1 MSTHHHNSFL
11 NKNNEDYNKK
21 VNTNETTAFKPKKLD
36 SSILDRIEKKENIN
50 YSIKITPQ
58 QKRNILKELEQQE
71 IERIEKLTTFNK
83 IIKLQKLLKEMIS
96 MKKRFETIKTNI
108 MDKINKNCFNFYKN
122 KISIKEIYDYCQ
134 SKKPEEHTS
143 YTLVK
148 DSRQFFKDINR
159 DIYDDV
165 YNFLFLIRNNNKIML
180 QLIDKCDI
188 KYYEELCV
196 FLTNFCYEDTINSSF
211 IQEELMLLIYLIF
224 EKNIFQKLPEQIK
237 NTDNEFSFS
246 IFRNKE
252 NIIYY
257 ILRSLSRKA
266 DIRNFLCSILVDSI
280 TKLQE
285 NRKFVL
291 SNIFYPNNSEE
302 EITDIEEDND
312 FGNIQKRLTLRNDII
327 TLQMKLTMTPNIKIN
342 RAASNKNVK
351 LSPKILEII
360 QNTNLE
366 NLNNNDE
373 NDKESNL
380 SITSDNIPEE
390 ELNQND
396 LDPFFIENNVSLSFI
411 QDKLKEYEHI
421 SKNNLVNLAIK
432 DYLNSLINDI
442 NESQEEIYSNKM
454 IVNYIISLKNK
465 KEENENNNEESFDK
479 IIEVIKNNYNA
490 ITEIIDDILNK
501 LKENI
506 TTVPVIIKC
515 ISNIIE
521 QLLNKKYIEKKSES
535 LLNNFQKYSFK
546 LNFLIGNILLTSLIN
561 PDYNGIF
568 TSDLLSINTS
578 KNLKIVYNILDK
590 FLSGKLFINTFDSL
604 FNKYIIEMVPKILDI
619 IDNIEKNFKL
629 PDVLQ
634 NLVNTCTDIN
644 NEKRLNDFEY
654 NYFYE
659 KNENIQYQ
667 SICFN
672 VDILT
677 LLIDLARK
685 IEDKITNQE
694 EIEIF
699 EKVLSYSNCLNDI
712 IKKNNINR
720 KSEFIHL
727 VKINYNSKIESKINL
742 ILKDNF
748 VGIKQI
754 QNINSI
760 IYFKKCI
767 TEVLAYVN
775 IIDKIHFNFFTN
787 NKEELIHNNDIKN
800 LIYKKKL
807 NLEYDYIINN
817 KAINEIDKNAQEEK
831 FLNFGDVLLP
841 KIMEY
846 LKYEIGNNLED
857 PKNQRVIFCMQYIQ
871 THLNDIPQ
879 EYIENNYYK
888 LFMELIKETMVILNY
903 LNSSILNQLYNK
915 IKEGNKLNLI
925 ITSNYMQIKNLEKFK
940 CIEYL
945 YSKLLIPNKFKI
957 QKDKNNNITK
967 IEYEKEVEKKKEK
980 KKKEEENPF
989 LNDFV
994 VINNEHEPKKV
1005 EEKPKVKNE
1014 LIKKFIDIIP
1024 DFKKYEE
1031 SCDDI
1036 IKMEENCGLP
1046 VALKNFF
1053 KCLKDKVKHEKI
1065 IKRFS
1070 KDDIESISTEL
1081 ENFILFKLYDKL
1093 YPSKSSKEDI
1103 KFYKK
1108 CCRLNFIKP
1117 ENIISD
1123 KNIYNEKLWKIS
1135 IDYLNEIDN
1144 KYTPQNKIKAVLKSF
1159 SILQNSITFCSGKK
1173 ELGVD
1178 DTIKPL
1184 IYVLIKSKPKN
1195 IFSNINFAQL
1205 FINENLAKTQY
1216 GILLTQIF
1224 MIMRIIKEMKYNEL
1238 IGVTEE
1244 EFGKDEDNI

>member
-442 NESQEEIYSNKM
+442 NESQEEIYSNKV
-454 IVNYIISLKNK
+454 IVNYIFSLKNK

-568 TSDLLSINTS
+568 TSDLLSNNTS

-604 FNKYIIEMVPKILDI
+604 FNKYIIEMVPKILEI

-760 IYFKKCI
+760 TYFKKCI

-967 IEYEKEVEKKKEK
+967 IEYEQEVEKKKEK
-980 KKKEEENPF
+980 KKKQEENPF

-994 VINNEHEPKKV
+994 VINNEPKKV

-1053 KCLKDKVKHEKI
+1053 KFLKDKLKNEKI

-1093 YPSKSSKEDI
+1093 YPSKSSKDDI

-1195 IFSNINFAQL
+1195 IFSNYNFAQL

-1216 GILLTQIF
+1216 GILLTQIC

>member
-578 KNLKIVYNILDK
+578 KNLKILYNILDK

-604 FNKYIIEMVPKILDI
+604 FNKYIIEMVPKILEI

-760 IYFKKCI
+760 TYFKKCI

-787 NKEELIHNNDIKN
+787 NKKELIHNNDIKN

-817 KAINEIDKNAQEEK
+817 KAINEIDKDAQEEK

-967 IEYEKEVEKKKEK
+967 IEYEQEVEKKKEK
-980 KKKEEENPF
+980 KKKQEENPF

-994 VINNEHEPKKV
+994 VINNEPKKV

-1093 YPSKSSKEDI
+1093 YPSKSSKDDI

-1195 IFSNINFAQL
+1195 IFSNYNFAQL

-1216 GILLTQIF
+1216 GILLTQIC

>member
-188 KYYEELCV
+188 KDYEELCV

-442 NESQEEIYSNKM
+442 NESQEEIYSNKV
-454 IVNYIISLKNK
+454 IVNYIFSLKNK

-604 FNKYIIEMVPKILDI
+604 FNKYIIEMVPKILEI

-760 IYFKKCI
+760 TYFKKCI

-945 YSKLLIPNKFKI
+945 YSKVLIPNKFKI

-994 VINNEHEPKKV
+994 VINNEPKKV

-1093 YPSKSSKEDI
+1093 YPSKSSKDDI

-1195 IFSNINFAQL
+1195 IFSNYNFAQL

-1216 GILLTQIF
+1216 GILLTQIC

>member
-1 MSTHHHNSFL
+1 MSTHHHNSFQ
-11 NKNNEDYNKK
+11 NKNSEDINKK

-36 SSILDRIEKKENIN
+36 SSILDRIEKKESIN
-50 YSIKITPQ
+50 NSIKITPQ
-58 QKRNILKELEQQE
+58 QKRNVLKELEQQE
-71 IERIEKLTTFNK
+71 IERIEKLTTINK

-108 MDKINKNCFNFYKN
+108 IDKINKNCFNFYKN
-122 KISIKEIYDYCQ
+122 KIGIKEIYDYCQ

-148 DSRQFFKDINR
+148 DSKQFFQDINR

-165 YNFLFLIRNNNKIML
+165 YNFLFFIRNNNKIML

-188 KYYEELCV
+188 KDYEELCV

-224 EKNIFQKLPEQIK
+224 EKNIYEKLPEQIK

-285 NRKFVL
+285 DRKYLL
-291 SNIFYPNNSEE
+291 SNFFYPNNSEE
-302 EITDIEEDND
+302 EKSDIEEDDD
-312 FGNIQKRLTLRNDII
+312 FGNISTRLTMRSEVVSQL
-327 TLQMKLTMTPNIKIN
+327 KLTIEPNSKIN
-342 RAASNKNVK
+342 RTASNKNAK
-351 LSPKILEII
+351 LSPKILKII
-360 QNTNLE
+360 NQNTNLE
-366 NLNNNDE
+366 NVNNDK
-373 NDKESNL
+373 DKEDNL
-380 SITSDNIPEE
+380 IIISDYIPEE
-390 ELNQND
+390 DLDKND
-396 LDPFFIENNVSLSFI
+396 LDPFFKENNVSLSFI

-432 DYLNSLINDI
+432 EYLNSLINDI
-442 NESQEEIYSNKM
+442 NESQEEIYSNKKM
-454 IVNYIISLKNK
+454 INYIKSLKNK
-465 KEENENNNEESFDK
+465 KETNENNNEESFDK
-479 IIEVIKNNYNA
+479 IIEVIKKNYNA

-506 TTVPVIIKC
+506 TSVPVIIKC

-535 LLNNFQKYSFK
+535 LLNIFQKYSFK

-568 TSDLLSINTS
+568 TSDLLSKNTS

-590 FLSGKLFINTFDSL
+590 FLSGKLFINSFDSL
-604 FNKYIIEMVPKILDI
+604 FNKYIIEMVPKMLEI

-644 NEKRLNDFEY
+644 NEKRLKDFEY

-659 KNENIQYQ
+659 KEENIQYQ

-685 IEDKITNQE
+685 IEDKIEKEE

-699 EKVLSYSNCLNDI
+699 AKVLSYSNCLNDI

-748 VGIKQI
+748 VGLGQI

-760 IYFKKCI
+760 TYFKKCI

-775 IIDKIHFNFFTN
+775 IIDKMNFIFFTN
-787 NKEELIHNNDIKN
+787 NMKELIHNNDIKN
-800 LIYKKKL
+800 LIYKRNL

-817 KAINEIDKNAQEEK
+817 KTKNEIDKNAEEEK
-831 FLNFGDVLLP
+831 YHNFGDVLLP

-857 PKNQRVIFCMQYIQ
+857 PKNQRVIFCMLYIQ

-879 EYIENNYYK
+879 DYIENNYYK
-888 LFMELIKETMVILNY
+888 LFMELIKETLVILNY
-903 LNSSILNQLYNK
+903 LNSNILNQLYNK

-925 ITSNYMQIKNLEKFK
+925 ITSNYMQIKSLEKFK

-957 QKDKNNNITK
+957 QKDKDNNITK

-980 KKKEEENPF
+980 KKKQEDNPF

-994 VINNEHEPKKV
+994 VINNEPVKV
-1005 EEKPKVKNE
+1005 EEKPKVKSE

-1024 DFKKYEE
+1024 DFKKYEK

-1065 IKRFS
+1065 IKRFT
-1070 KDDIESISTEL
+1070 KEDVESISTEL

-1144 KYTPQNKIKAVLKSF
+1144 KYTPQNKIKTVLKSF
-1159 SILQNSITFCSGKK
+1159 NILQNSIAFCSGKK

-1195 IFSNINFAQL
+1195 IFSNYNFAQL
-1205 FINENLAKTQY
+1205 YINENLSKTQY
-1216 GILLTQIF
+1216 GILLTQIL
-1224 MIMRIIKEMKYNEL
+1224 MIMRIIKDMKYNEL

>member
-1 MSTHHHNSFL
+1 MSTHHHNSFQ
-11 NKNNEDYNKK
+11 NKNSEDINKK

-36 SSILDRIEKKENIN
+36 SSILDRIEKKESIN
-50 YSIKITPQ
+50 NSIKITPQ
-58 QKRNILKELEQQE
+58 QKRNVLKELEQQE
-71 IERIEKLTTFNK
+71 IERIEKLTTINK

-108 MDKINKNCFNFYKN
+108 IDKINKNCFNFYKN
-122 KISIKEIYDYCQ
+122 KIGIKEIYDYCQ

-148 DSRQFFKDINR
+148 DSKQFFQDINR

-165 YNFLFLIRNNNKIML
+165 YNFLFFIRNNNKIML

-188 KYYEELCV
+188 KDYEELCV

-224 EKNIFQKLPEQIK
+224 EKNIYEKLPEQIK

-285 NRKFVL
+285 DRKHLL
-291 SNIFYPNNSEE
+291 SNFFYPNNSEE
-302 EITDIEEDND
+302 EKSDIEEDDD
-312 FGNIQKRLTLRNDII
+312 FGNISTRLTMRSEVVSQL
-327 TLQMKLTMTPNIKIN
+327 KLTIEPNSKIN
-342 RAASNKNVK
+342 RTASNKNAK
-351 LSPKILEII
+351 LSPKILKII
-360 QNTNLE
+360 NQNTNLE
-366 NLNNNDE
+366 NVNNDK
-373 NDKESNL
+373 DKEDNL
-380 SITSDNIPEE
+380 IIISDDIPEE
-390 ELNQND
+390 DLDKND
-396 LDPFFIENNVSLSFI
+396 LDPFFKENNVSLSFI

-432 DYLNSLINDI
+432 EYLNSLINDI
-442 NESQEEIYSNKM
+442 NESQEEIYSNKKM
-454 IVNYIISLKNK
+454 INYIKSLKNK
-465 KEENENNNEESFDK
+465 KETNENNNEESFDK
-479 IIEVIKNNYNA
+479 IIEVIKKNYNA

-506 TTVPVIIKC
+506 TSVPVIIKC

-535 LLNNFQKYSFK
+535 LLNIFQKYSFK

-568 TSDLLSINTS
+568 TSDLLSNNTS

-590 FLSGKLFINTFDSL
+590 FLSGKLFINSFDSL
-604 FNKYIIEMVPKILDI
+604 FNKYIIEMVPKMLEI

-644 NEKRLNDFEY
+644 NEKRLKDFEY

-659 KNENIQYQ
+659 KEENIQYQ

-685 IEDKITNQE
+685 IEDKIEKEE

-699 EKVLSYSNCLNDI
+699 AKVLSYSNCLNDI

-748 VGIKQI
+748 VGLGQI

-760 IYFKKCI
+760 TYFKKCI

-775 IIDKIHFNFFTN
+775 IIDKMNFIFFTN
-787 NKEELIHNNDIKN
+787 NMKELIHNNDIKN
-800 LIYKKKL
+800 LIYRRNL

-817 KAINEIDKNAQEEK
+817 KTKNEIDKNAEEEK
-831 FLNFGDVLLP
+831 YHNFGDVLLP

-857 PKNQRVIFCMQYIQ
+857 PKNQRVIFCMLYIQ

-879 EYIENNYYK
+879 DYIENNYYK
-888 LFMELIKETMVILNY
+888 LFMELIKETLVILNY
-903 LNSSILNQLYNK
+903 LNSNILNQLYNK

-925 ITSNYMQIKNLEKFK
+925 ITSNYMQIKSLEKFK

-957 QKDKNNNITK
+957 QKDKDNNITK

-980 KKKEEENPF
+980 KKKQEDNPF

-994 VINNEHEPKKV
+994 VINNEPVKV
-1005 EEKPKVKNE
+1005 EEKPKVKSE

-1024 DFKKYEE
+1024 DFKKYEK

-1065 IKRFS
+1065 IKRFT
-1070 KDDIESISTEL
+1070 KEDVESISTEL

-1144 KYTPQNKIKAVLKSF
+1144 KYTPQNKIKTVLKSF
-1159 SILQNSITFCSGKK
+1159 NILQNSIAFCSGKK

-1195 IFSNINFAQL
+1195 IFSNYNFAQL
-1205 FINENLAKTQY
+1205 YINENLSKTQY
-1216 GILLTQIF
+1216 GILLTQIL
-1224 MIMRIIKEMKYNEL
+1224 MIMRIIKDMKYNEL

>member
-1 MSTHHHNSFL
+1 MSTHHHNSFQ
-11 NKNNEDYNKK
+11 NKNSEDINKK

-36 SSILDRIEKKENIN
+36 SSILDRIEKKESIN
-50 YSIKITPQ
+50 NSIKITPQ
-58 QKRNILKELEQQE
+58 QKRNVLKELEQQE
-71 IERIEKLTTFNK
+71 IERIEKLTTINK

-108 MDKINKNCFNFYKN
+108 IDKINKNCFNFYKN
-122 KISIKEIYDYCQ
+122 KIGIKEIYDYCQ

-148 DSRQFFKDINR
+148 DSKQFFQDINR

-165 YNFLFLIRNNNKIML
+165 YNFLFFIRNNNKIML

-188 KYYEELCV
+188 KDYEELCV

-224 EKNIFQKLPEQIK
+224 EKNIYEKLPEQIK

-285 NRKFVL
+285 DRKYLL
-291 SNIFYPNNSEE
+291 SNFFYPNNSEE
-302 EITDIEEDND
+302 EKSDIEEDDD
-312 FGNIQKRLTLRNDII
+312 FGNISTRLTMRSEVVSQL
-327 TLQMKLTMTPNIKIN
+327 KLTIEPNSKIN
-342 RAASNKNVK
+342 RTASNKNAK
-351 LSPKILEII
+351 LSPKILKII
-360 QNTNLE
+360 NQNTNLE
-366 NLNNNDE
+366 NVNNDK
-373 NDKESNL
+373 DKEDNL
-380 SITSDNIPEE
+380 IIISDDIPEE
-390 ELNQND
+390 DLDKND
-396 LDPFFIENNVSLSFI
+396 LDPFFKENNVSLSFI

-432 DYLNSLINDI
+432 EYLNSLINDI
-442 NESQEEIYSNKM
+442 NESQEEIYSNKKM
-454 IVNYIISLKNK
+454 INYIKSLKNK
-465 KEENENNNEESFDK
+465 KETNENNNEESFDK
-479 IIEVIKNNYNA
+479 IIEVIKKNYNA

-506 TTVPVIIKC
+506 TSVPVIIKC

-535 LLNNFQKYSFK
+535 LLNIFQKYSFK

-568 TSDLLSINTS
+568 TSDLLSNNTS

-590 FLSGKLFINTFDSL
+590 FLSGKLFINSFDSL
-604 FNKYIIEMVPKILDI
+604 FNKYIIEMVPKMLEI

-644 NEKRLNDFEY
+644 NEKRLKDFEY

-659 KNENIQYQ
+659 KEENIQYQ

-685 IEDKITNQE
+685 IEDKIEKEE

-699 EKVLSYSNCLNDI
+699 AKVLSYSNCLNDI

-748 VGIKQI
+748 VGLGQI

-760 IYFKKCI
+760 TYFKKCI

-775 IIDKIHFNFFTN
+775 IIDKMNFIFFTN
-787 NKEELIHNNDIKN
+787 NMKELIHNNDIKN
-800 LIYKKKL
+800 LIYKRNL

-817 KAINEIDKNAQEEK
+817 KTINEIDKNAEEEK
-831 FLNFGDVLLP
+831 YHNFGDVLLP

-857 PKNQRVIFCMQYIQ
+857 PKNQRVIFCMLYIQ

-879 EYIENNYYK
+879 DYIENNYYK
-888 LFMELIKETMVILNY
+888 LFMELIKETLVILNY
-903 LNSSILNQLYNK
+903 LNSNILNQLYNK

-925 ITSNYMQIKNLEKFK
+925 ITSNYMQIKSLEKFK

-957 QKDKNNNITK
+957 QKDKDNNITK

-980 KKKEEENPF
+980 KKKQEDNPF

-994 VINNEHEPKKV
+994 VINNEPVKV
-1005 EEKPKVKNE
+1005 EEKPKVKSE

-1024 DFKKYEE
+1024 DFKKYEK

-1065 IKRFS
+1065 IKRFT
-1070 KDDIESISTEL
+1070 KEDVESISTEL

-1144 KYTPQNKIKAVLKSF
+1144 KYTPQNKIKTVLKSF
-1159 SILQNSITFCSGKK
+1159 NILQNSIAFCSGKK

-1195 IFSNINFAQL
+1195 IFSNYNFAQL
-1205 FINENLAKTQY
+1205 YINENLSKTQY
-1216 GILLTQIF
+1216 GILLTQIL
-1224 MIMRIIKEMKYNEL
+1224 MIMRIIKDMKYNEL

>member
-1 MSTHHHNSFL
+1 MSTHHHNSFQ
-11 NKNNEDYNKK
+11 NKNSEDINKK

-36 SSILDRIEKKENIN
+36 SSILDRIEKKESIN
-50 YSIKITPQ
+50 NSIKITPQ
-58 QKRNILKELEQQE
+58 QKRNVLKELEQQE
-71 IERIEKLTTFNK
+71 IERIEKLTTINK

-108 MDKINKNCFNFYKN
+108 IDKINKNCFNFYKN
-122 KISIKEIYDYCQ
+122 KIGIKEIYDYCQ

-148 DSRQFFKDINR
+148 DSKQFFQDINR

-165 YNFLFLIRNNNKIML
+165 YNFLFFIRNNNKIML

-188 KYYEELCV
+188 KDYEELCV

-224 EKNIFQKLPEQIK
+224 EKNIYEKLPEQIK

-285 NRKFVL
+285 DRKYLL
-291 SNIFYPNNSEE
+291 SNFFYPNNSEE
-302 EITDIEEDND
+302 EKSDIEEDDD
-312 FGNIQKRLTLRNDII
+312 FGNISTRLTMRSEVVSQL
-327 TLQMKLTMTPNIKIN
+327 KLTIEPNSKIN
-342 RAASNKNVK
+342 RTASNKNAK
-351 LSPKILEII
+351 LSPKILKII
-360 QNTNLE
+360 NQNTNLE
-366 NLNNNDE
+366 NVNNDK
-373 NDKESNL
+373 DKEDNL
-380 SITSDNIPEE
+380 IIISDDIPEE
-390 ELNQND
+390 DLDKND
-396 LDPFFIENNVSLSFI
+396 LDPFFKENNVSLSFI

-432 DYLNSLINDI
+432 EYLNSLINDI
-442 NESQEEIYSNKM
+442 NESQEEIYSNKKM
-454 IVNYIISLKNK
+454 INYIKSLKNK
-465 KEENENNNEESFDK
+465 KETNENNNEESFDK
-479 IIEVIKNNYNA
+479 IIEVIKKNYNA

-506 TTVPVIIKC
+506 TSVPVIIKC

-535 LLNNFQKYSFK
+535 LLNIFQKYSFK

-568 TSDLLSINTS
+568 TSDLLSKNTS

-590 FLSGKLFINTFDSL
+590 FLSGKLFINSFDSL
-604 FNKYIIEMVPKILDI
+604 FNKYIIEMVPKMLEI

-644 NEKRLNDFEY
+644 NEKRLKDFEY

-659 KNENIQYQ
+659 KEENIQYQ

-685 IEDKITNQE
+685 IEDKIEKEE

-699 EKVLSYSNCLNDI
+699 AKVLSYSNCLNDI

-748 VGIKQI
+748 VGLGQI

-760 IYFKKCI
+760 TYFKKCI

-775 IIDKIHFNFFTN
+775 IIDKMNFIFFTN
-787 NKEELIHNNDIKN
+787 NMKELIHNNDIKN
-800 LIYKKKL
+800 LIYKRNL

-817 KAINEIDKNAQEEK
+817 KTKNEIDKNAEEEK
-831 FLNFGDVLLP
+831 YHNFGDVLLP

-857 PKNQRVIFCMQYIQ
+857 PKNQRVIFCMLYIQ

-879 EYIENNYYK
+879 DYIENNYYK
-888 LFMELIKETMVILNY
+888 LFMELIKETLVILNY
-903 LNSSILNQLYNK
+903 LNSNILNQLYNK

-925 ITSNYMQIKNLEKFK
+925 ITSNYMQIKSLEKFK

-957 QKDKNNNITK
+957 QKDKDNNITK

-980 KKKEEENPF
+980 KKKQEDNPF

-994 VINNEHEPKKV
+994 VINNEPVKV
-1005 EEKPKVKNE
+1005 EEKPKVKSE

-1024 DFKKYEE
+1024 DFKKYEK

-1065 IKRFS
+1065 IKRFT
-1070 KDDIESISTEL
+1070 KEDVESISTEL

-1144 KYTPQNKIKAVLKSF
+1144 KYTPQNKIKTVLKSF
-1159 SILQNSITFCSGKK
+1159 NILQNSIAFCSGKK

-1195 IFSNINFAQL
+1195 IFSNYNFAQL
-1205 FINENLAKTQY
+1205 YINENLSKTQY
-1216 GILLTQIF
+1216 GILLTQIL
-1224 MIMRIIKEMKYNEL
+1224 MIMRIIKDMKYNEL

>member
-188 KYYEELCV
+188 KDYEELCV

-291 SNIFYPNNSEE
+291 SNFFYPNNSEE

-604 FNKYIIEMVPKILDI
+604 FNKYIIEMVPKILEI

-760 IYFKKCI
+760 TYFKKCI

-787 NKEELIHNNDIKN
+787 NKKELIHNNDIKN

-994 VINNEHEPKKV
+994 VINNEPKKV

-1093 YPSKSSKEDI
+1093 YPSKSSKDDI

-1195 IFSNINFAQL
+1195 IFSNYNFAQL

-1216 GILLTQIF
+1216 GILLTQIC

>member
-1 MSTHHHNSFL
+1 MSTHHHNSFQ
-11 NKNNEDYNKK
+11 NKNSEDINKK

-36 SSILDRIEKKENIN
+36 SSILDRIEKKESIN
-50 YSIKITPQ
+50 NSIKITPQ
-58 QKRNILKELEQQE
+58 QKRNVLKELEQQE
-71 IERIEKLTTFNK
+71 IERIEKLTTINK

-108 MDKINKNCFNFYKN
+108 IDKINKNCFNFYKN
-122 KISIKEIYDYCQ
+122 KIGIKEIYDYCQ

-148 DSRQFFKDINR
+148 DSKQFFQDINR

-165 YNFLFLIRNNNKIML
+165 YNFLFFIRNNNKIML

-188 KYYEELCV
+188 KDYEELCV

-224 EKNIFQKLPEQIK
+224 EKNIYEKLPEQIK

-285 NRKFVL
+285 DRKYLL
-291 SNIFYPNNSEE
+291 SNFFYPNNSEE
-302 EITDIEEDND
+302 EKSDIEEDDD
-312 FGNIQKRLTLRNDII
+312 FGNISTRLTMRSEVVSQL
-327 TLQMKLTMTPNIKIN
+327 KLTIEPNSKIN
-342 RAASNKNVK
+342 RTASNKNAK
-351 LSPKILEII
+351 LSPKILKII
-360 QNTNLE
+360 NQNTNLE
-366 NLNNNDE
+366 NENNDK
-373 NDKESNL
+373 DKEDNL
-380 SITSDNIPEE
+380 IIISDDIPEE
-390 ELNQND
+390 DLDKND
-396 LDPFFIENNVSLSFI
+396 LDPFFKENNVSLSFI

-432 DYLNSLINDI
+432 EYLNSLINDI
-442 NESQEEIYSNKM
+442 NESQEEIYSNKKM
-454 IVNYIISLKNK
+454 INYIKSLKNK
-465 KEENENNNEESFDK
+465 KETNENNNEESFDK
-479 IIEVIKNNYNA
+479 IIEVIKKNYNA

-506 TTVPVIIKC
+506 TSVPVIIKC

-535 LLNNFQKYSFK
+535 LLNIFQKYSFK

-568 TSDLLSINTS
+568 TSDLLSNNTS

-590 FLSGKLFINTFDSL
+590 FLSGKLFINSFDSL
-604 FNKYIIEMVPKILDI
+604 FNKYIIEMVPKMLEI

-644 NEKRLNDFEY
+644 NEKRLKDFEY

-659 KNENIQYQ
+659 KEENIQYQ

-685 IEDKITNQE
+685 IEDKIEKEE

-699 EKVLSYSNCLNDI
+699 AKVLSYSNCLNDI

-748 VGIKQI
+748 VGLGQI

-760 IYFKKCI
+760 TYFKKCI

-775 IIDKIHFNFFTN
+775 IIDKMNFIFFTN
-787 NKEELIHNNDIKN
+787 NMKELIHNNDIKN
-800 LIYKKKL
+800 LIYKRNL

-817 KAINEIDKNAQEEK
+817 KTKNEIDKNAEEEK
-831 FLNFGDVLLP
+831 YHNFGDVLLP

-857 PKNQRVIFCMQYIQ
+857 PKNQRVIFCMLYIQ

-879 EYIENNYYK
+879 DYIENNYYK
-888 LFMELIKETMVILNY
+888 LFMELIKETLVILNY
-903 LNSSILNQLYNK
+903 LNSNILNQLYNK

-925 ITSNYMQIKNLEKFK
+925 ITSNYMQIKSLEKFK

-957 QKDKNNNITK
+957 QKDKDNNITK

-980 KKKEEENPF
+980 KKKQEDNPF

-994 VINNEHEPKKV
+994 VINNEPVKV
-1005 EEKPKVKNE
+1005 EEKPKVKSE

-1024 DFKKYEE
+1024 DFKKYEK

-1065 IKRFS
+1065 IKRFT
-1070 KDDIESISTEL
+1070 KEDVESISTEL

-1144 KYTPQNKIKAVLKSF
+1144 KYTPQNKIKTVLKSF
-1159 SILQNSITFCSGKK
+1159 NILQNSIAFCSGKK

-1195 IFSNINFAQL
+1195 IFSNYNFAQL
-1205 FINENLAKTQY
+1205 YINENLSKTQY
-1216 GILLTQIF
+1216 GILLTQIL
-1224 MIMRIIKEMKYNEL
+1224 MIMRIIKDMKYNEL

>member
-1 MSTHHHNSFL
+1 MSTHHHNSFQ
-11 NKNNEDYNKK
+11 NKNSEDINKK

-36 SSILDRIEKKENIN
+36 SSILDRIEKKESIN
-50 YSIKITPQ
+50 NSIKITPQ
-58 QKRNILKELEQQE
+58 QKRNVLKELEQQE
-71 IERIEKLTTFNK
+71 IERIEKLTTINK

-108 MDKINKNCFNFYKN
+108 IDKINKNCFNFYKN
-122 KISIKEIYDYCQ
+122 KIGIKEIYDYCQ
-134 SKKPEEHTS
+134 SKKPEENTS

-148 DSRQFFKDINR
+148 DSKQFFQDINR

-165 YNFLFLIRNNNKIML
+165 YNFLFFIRNNNKIML

-188 KYYEELCV
+188 KDYEELCV

-224 EKNIFQKLPEQIK
+224 EKNIYEKLPEQIK

-285 NRKFVL
+285 DRKYLL
-291 SNIFYPNNSEE
+291 SNFFYPNNSEE
-302 EITDIEEDND
+302 EKSDIEEDDD
-312 FGNIQKRLTLRNDII
+312 FGNISTRLTMRSEVVSQL
-327 TLQMKLTMTPNIKIN
+327 KLTIEPNSKIN
-342 RAASNKNVK
+342 RTASNKNAK
-351 LSPKILEII
+351 LSPKILKII
-360 QNTNLE
+360 NQNTNLE
-366 NLNNNDE
+366 NVNNDK
-373 NDKESNL
+373 DKEDNL
-380 SITSDNIPEE
+380 IIISENIPEE
-390 ELNQND
+390 DLNKND
-396 LDPFFIENNVSLSFI
+396 LDPFFKENNVSLSFI

-432 DYLNSLINDI
+432 EYLNSLINDI
-442 NESQEEIYSNKM
+442 NESQEEIYSNKKM
-454 IVNYIISLKNK
+454 INYIKSLKNK
-465 KEENENNNEESFDK
+465 KETNENNNEESFDK
-479 IIEVIKNNYNA
+479 IIEVIKKNYNA

-506 TTVPVIIKC
+506 TSVPVIIKC

-535 LLNNFQKYSFK
+535 LLNIFQKYSFK

-568 TSDLLSINTS
+568 TSDLLSNNTS

-590 FLSGKLFINTFDSL
+590 FLSGKLFINSFDSL
-604 FNKYIIEMVPKILDI
+604 FNKYIIEMVPKMLEI

-644 NEKRLNDFEY
+644 NEKRLKDFEY

-659 KNENIQYQ
+659 KEENIQYQ

-685 IEDKITNQE
+685 IEDKIEKEE

-699 EKVLSYSNCLNDI
+699 AKVLSYSNCLNDI

-748 VGIKQI
+748 VGLGQI

-760 IYFKKCI
+760 TYFKKCI

-775 IIDKIHFNFFTN
+775 IIDKMNFIFFTN
-787 NKEELIHNNDIKN
+787 NMKELIHNNDIKN
-800 LIYKKKL
+800 LIYKRNL

-817 KAINEIDKNAQEEK
+817 KTKNEIDKNAEEEK
-831 FLNFGDVLLP
+831 YHNFGDVLLP

-857 PKNQRVIFCMQYIQ
+857 PKNQRVIFCMLYIQ

-879 EYIENNYYK
+879 DYIENNYYK
-888 LFMELIKETMVILNY
+888 LFMELIKETLVILNY
-903 LNSSILNQLYNK
+903 LNSNILNQLYNK

-925 ITSNYMQIKNLEKFK
+925 ITSNYMQIKSLEKFK

-957 QKDKNNNITK
+957 QKDKDNNITK

-980 KKKEEENPF
+980 KKKQEDNPF

-994 VINNEHEPKKV
+994 VINNEPVKV
-1005 EEKPKVKNE
+1005 EEKPKVKSE

-1024 DFKKYEE
+1024 DFKKYEK

-1065 IKRFS
+1065 IKRFT
-1070 KDDIESISTEL
+1070 KEDVESISTEL

-1144 KYTPQNKIKAVLKSF
+1144 KYTPQNKIKTVLKSF
-1159 SILQNSITFCSGKK
+1159 NILQNSIAFCSGKK

-1195 IFSNINFAQL
+1195 IFSNYNFAQL
-1205 FINENLAKTQY
+1205 YINENLSKTQY
-1216 GILLTQIF
+1216 GILLTQIL
-1224 MIMRIIKEMKYNEL
+1224 MIMRIIKDMKYNEL

>member
-1 MSTHHHNSFL
+1 MSTHHHNSFQ
-11 NKNNEDYNKK
+11 NKNSEDINKK

-36 SSILDRIEKKENIN
+36 SSILDRIEKKESIN
-50 YSIKITPQ
+50 NSIKITPQ
-58 QKRNILKELEQQE
+58 QKRNVLKELEQQE
-71 IERIEKLTTFNK
+71 IERIEKLTTINK

-108 MDKINKNCFNFYKN
+108 IDKINKNCFNFYKN
-122 KISIKEIYDYCQ
+122 KIGIKEIYDYCQ
-134 SKKPEEHTS
+134 SKKPEENTS

-148 DSRQFFKDINR
+148 DSKQFFQDINR

-165 YNFLFLIRNNNKIML
+165 YNFLFFIRNNNKIML

-188 KYYEELCV
+188 KDYEELCV

-224 EKNIFQKLPEQIK
+224 EKNIYEKLPEQIK

-285 NRKFVL
+285 DRKHLL
-291 SNIFYPNNSEE
+291 SNFFYPNNSEE
-302 EITDIEEDND
+302 EKSDIEEDDD
-312 FGNIQKRLTLRNDII
+312 FGNISTRLTMRSEVVSQL
-327 TLQMKLTMTPNIKIN
+327 KLTIEPNSKIN
-342 RAASNKNVK
+342 RTASNKNAK
-351 LSPKILEII
+351 LSPKILKII
-360 QNTNLE
+360 NQNTNLE
-366 NLNNNDE
+366 NVNNDK
-373 NDKESNL
+373 DKEDNL
-380 SITSDNIPEE
+380 IIISDDIPEE
-390 ELNQND
+390 DLDKND
-396 LDPFFIENNVSLSFI
+396 LDPFFKENNVSLSFI

-432 DYLNSLINDI
+432 EYLNSLINDI

-454 IVNYIISLKNK
+454 MINYIKSLKNK
-465 KEENENNNEESFDK
+465 KETNENNNEESFDK
-479 IIEVIKNNYNA
+479 IIEVIKKNYNA

-506 TTVPVIIKC
+506 TSVPVIIKC

-535 LLNNFQKYSFK
+535 LLNIFQKYSFK

-568 TSDLLSINTS
+568 TSDLLSNNTS

-590 FLSGKLFINTFDSL
+590 FLSGKLFINSFDSL
-604 FNKYIIEMVPKILDI
+604 FNKYIIEMVPKMLEI

-644 NEKRLNDFEY
+644 NEKRLKDFEY

-659 KNENIQYQ
+659 KEENIQYQ

-685 IEDKITNQE
+685 IEDKIEKEE

-699 EKVLSYSNCLNDI
+699 AKVLSYSNCLNDI

-748 VGIKQI
+748 VGLGQI

-760 IYFKKCI
+760 TYFKKCI

-775 IIDKIHFNFFTN
+775 IIDKMNFIFFTN
-787 NKEELIHNNDIKN
+787 NMKELIHNNDIKN
-800 LIYKKKL
+800 LIYKRNL

-817 KAINEIDKNAQEEK
+817 KTKNEIDKNAEEEK
-831 FLNFGDVLLP
+831 YHNFGDVLLP

-857 PKNQRVIFCMQYIQ
+857 PKNQRVIFCMLYIQ

-879 EYIENNYYK
+879 DYIENNYYK
-888 LFMELIKETMVILNY
+888 LFMELIKETLVILNY
-903 LNSSILNQLYNK
+903 LNSNILNQLYNK

-925 ITSNYMQIKNLEKFK
+925 ITSNYMQIKSLEKFK

-957 QKDKNNNITK
+957 QKDKDNNITK

-980 KKKEEENPF
+980 KKKQEDNPF

-994 VINNEHEPKKV
+994 VINNEPVKV
-1005 EEKPKVKNE
+1005 EEKPKVKSE

-1024 DFKKYEE
+1024 DFKKYEK

-1065 IKRFS
+1065 IKRFT
-1070 KDDIESISTEL
+1070 KEDVESISTEL

-1144 KYTPQNKIKAVLKSF
+1144 KYTPQNKIKTVLKSF
-1159 SILQNSITFCSGKK
+1159 NILQNSIAFCSGKK

-1195 IFSNINFAQL
+1195 IFSNYNFAQL
-1205 FINENLAKTQY
+1205 YINENLSKTQY
-1216 GILLTQIF
+1216 GILLTQIL
-1224 MIMRIIKEMKYNEL
+1224 MIMRIIKDMKYNEL

>member
-1 MSTHHHNSFL
+1 MSTHHHNSFQ
-11 NKNNEDYNKK
+11 NKNSEDINKK

-36 SSILDRIEKKENIN
+36 SSILDRIEKKESIN
-50 YSIKITPQ
+50 NSIKITPQ
-58 QKRNILKELEQQE
+58 QKRNVLKELEQQE
-71 IERIEKLTTFNK
+71 IERIEKLTTINK

-108 MDKINKNCFNFYKN
+108 IDKINKNCFNFYKN
-122 KISIKEIYDYCQ
+122 KIGIKEIYDYCQ

-148 DSRQFFKDINR
+148 DSKQFFQDINR

-165 YNFLFLIRNNNKIML
+165 YNFLFFIRNNNKIML

-188 KYYEELCV
+188 KDYEELCV

-224 EKNIFQKLPEQIK
+224 EKNIYEKLPEQIK

-285 NRKFVL
+285 DRKYLL
-291 SNIFYPNNSEE
+291 SNFFYPNNSEE
-302 EITDIEEDND
+302 EKSDIEEDDD
-312 FGNIQKRLTLRNDII
+312 FGNISTRLTMRSEVVSQL
-327 TLQMKLTMTPNIKIN
+327 KLTIEPNSKIN
-342 RAASNKNVK
+342 RTASNKNAK
-351 LSPKILEII
+351 LSPKILKII
-360 QNTNLE
+360 NQNTNLE
-366 NLNNNDE
+366 NVNNDK
-373 NDKESNL
+373 DKEDNL
-380 SITSDNIPEE
+380 IIISDDIPEE
-390 ELNQND
+390 DLDKND
-396 LDPFFIENNVSLSFI
+396 LDPFFKENNVSLSFI

-432 DYLNSLINDI
+432 EYLNSLINDI
-442 NESQEEIYSNKM
+442 NESQEEIYSNKKM
-454 IVNYIISLKNK
+454 INYIKSLKNK
-465 KEENENNNEESFDK
+465 KETNENNNEESFDK
-479 IIEVIKNNYNA
+479 IIEVIKKNYNA

-506 TTVPVIIKC
+506 TSVPVIIKC

-535 LLNNFQKYSFK
+535 LLNIFQKYSFK

-568 TSDLLSINTS
+568 TSDLLSNNTS

-590 FLSGKLFINTFDSL
+590 FLSGKLFINSFDSL
-604 FNKYIIEMVPKILDI
+604 FNKYIIEMVPKMLEI

-644 NEKRLNDFEY
+644 NEKRLKDFEY

-659 KNENIQYQ
+659 KEENIQYQ

-685 IEDKITNQE
+685 IEDKIEKEE

-699 EKVLSYSNCLNDI
+699 AKVLSYSNCLNDI

-748 VGIKQI
+748 VGLGQI

-760 IYFKKCI
+760 TYFKKCI

-775 IIDKIHFNFFTN
+775 IIDKMNFIFFTN
-787 NKEELIHNNDIKN
+787 NMKELIHNNDIKN
-800 LIYKKKL
+800 LIYKRNL

-817 KAINEIDKNAQEEK
+817 KTKNEIDKNAEEEK
-831 FLNFGDVLLP
+831 YHNFGDVLLP

-857 PKNQRVIFCMQYIQ
+857 PKNQRVIFCMLYIQ

-879 EYIENNYYK
+879 DYIENNYYK
-888 LFMELIKETMVILNY
+888 LFMELIKETLVILNY
-903 LNSSILNQLYNK
+903 LNSNILNQLYNK

-925 ITSNYMQIKNLEKFK
+925 ITSNYMQIKSLEKFK

-957 QKDKNNNITK
+957 QKDKDNNITK
-967 IEYEKEVEKKKEK
+967 IEYEKEVEKKK
-980 KKKEEENPF
+980 
-989 LNDFV
+989 
-994 VINNEHEPKKV
+994 
-1005 EEKPKVKNE
+1005 
-1014 LIKKFIDIIP
+1014 
-1024 DFKKYEE
+1024 
-1031 SCDDI
+1031 
-1036 IKMEENCGLP
+1036 
-1046 VALKNFF
+1046 
-1053 KCLKDKVKHEKI
+1053 
-1065 IKRFS
+1065 
-1070 KDDIESISTEL
+1070 
-1081 ENFILFKLYDKL
+1081 
-1093 YPSKSSKEDI
+1093 
-1103 KFYKK
+1103 
-1108 CCRLNFIKP
+1108 
-1117 ENIISD
+1117 
-1123 KNIYNEKLWKIS
+1123 
-1135 IDYLNEIDN
+1135 
-1144 KYTPQNKIKAVLKSF
+1144 
-1159 SILQNSITFCSGKK
+1159 GKK
-1173 ELGVD
+1173 E
-1178 DTIKPL
+1178 
-1184 IYVLIKSKPKN
+1184 
-1195 IFSNINFAQL
+1195 
-1205 FINENLAKTQY
+1205 KT
-1216 GILLTQIF
+1216 
-1224 MIMRIIKEMKYNEL
+1224 RR
-1238 IGVTEE
+1238 
-1244 EFGKDEDNI
+1244 

>member
-1 MSTHHHNSFL
+1 MSTHHHNSSQ
-11 NKNNEDYNKK
+11 NKNSEDINKK

-36 SSILDRIEKKENIN
+36 SSILDRIEKKESIN
-50 YSIKITPQ
+50 NSIRITPQ
-58 QKRNILKELEQQE
+58 QKRNVLKELEQQE
-71 IERIEKLTTFNK
+71 IERIEKLTTINK

-108 MDKINKNCFNFYKN
+108 IDKINKNCFNFYKN
-122 KISIKEIYDYCQ
+122 KIGIKEIYDYCQ

-148 DSRQFFKDINR
+148 DSKQFFQDINR

-165 YNFLFLIRNNNKIML
+165 YNFLFFIRNNNKIML

-188 KYYEELCV
+188 KDYEELCV

-224 EKNIFQKLPEQIK
+224 EKNIYEKLPEQIK

-285 NRKFVL
+285 DRKYLL
-291 SNIFYPNNSEE
+291 SNFFYPNNSEE
-302 EITDIEEDND
+302 EKSDIEEDDD
-312 FGNIQKRLTLRNDII
+312 FGNISTRLTMRSEVVSQL
-327 TLQMKLTMTPNIKIN
+327 KLTIEPNSKIN
-342 RAASNKNVK
+342 RTASNKNAK
-351 LSPKILEII
+351 LSPKILKII
-360 QNTNLE
+360 NQNTNLE
-366 NLNNNDE
+366 NVNNDK
-373 NDKESNL
+373 DKEDNL
-380 SITSDNIPEE
+380 IIISDDIPEE
-390 ELNQND
+390 DLDKND
-396 LDPFFIENNVSLSFI
+396 LDPFFKENNVSLSFI

-432 DYLNSLINDI
+432 EYLNSLINDI
-442 NESQEEIYSNKM
+442 NESQEEIYSNKKM
-454 IVNYIISLKNK
+454 INYIKSLKNK
-465 KEENENNNEESFDK
+465 KETNENNNEESFDK
-479 IIEVIKNNYNA
+479 IIEVIKKNYNA

-506 TTVPVIIKC
+506 TSVPVIIKC

-535 LLNNFQKYSFK
+535 LLNIFQKYSFK

-568 TSDLLSINTS
+568 TSDLLSNNTS

-590 FLSGKLFINTFDSL
+590 FLSGKLFINSFDSL
-604 FNKYIIEMVPKILDI
+604 FNKYIIEMVPKMLEI

-644 NEKRLNDFEY
+644 NEKRLKDFEY

-659 KNENIQYQ
+659 KEENIQYQ

-685 IEDKITNQE
+685 IEDKIEKEE

-699 EKVLSYSNCLNDI
+699 AKVLSYSNCLNDI

-748 VGIKQI
+748 VGLGQI

-760 IYFKKCI
+760 TYFKKCI

-775 IIDKIHFNFFTN
+775 IIDKMNFIFFTN
-787 NKEELIHNNDIKN
+787 NMKELIHNNDIKN
-800 LIYKKKL
+800 LIYKRNL

-817 KAINEIDKNAQEEK
+817 KTKNEIDKNAEEEK
-831 FLNFGDVLLP
+831 YHNFGDVLLP

-857 PKNQRVIFCMQYIQ
+857 PKNQRVIFCMLYIQ

-879 EYIENNYYK
+879 DYIENNYYK
-888 LFMELIKETMVILNY
+888 LFMELIKETLVILNY
-903 LNSSILNQLYNK
+903 LNSNILNQLYNK

-925 ITSNYMQIKNLEKFK
+925 ITSNYMQIKSLEKFK

-957 QKDKNNNITK
+957 QKDKDNNITK

-980 KKKEEENPF
+980 KKKQEDNPF

-994 VINNEHEPKKV
+994 VINNEPVKV
-1005 EEKPKVKNE
+1005 EEKPKVKSE

-1024 DFKKYEE
+1024 DFKKYEK

-1065 IKRFS
+1065 IKRFT
-1070 KDDIESISTEL
+1070 KEDVESISTEL

-1144 KYTPQNKIKAVLKSF
+1144 KYTPQNKIKTVLKSF
-1159 SILQNSITFCSGKK
+1159 NILQNSIAFCSGKK

-1195 IFSNINFAQL
+1195 IFSNYNFAQL
-1205 FINENLAKTQY
+1205 YINENLSKTQY
-1216 GILLTQIF
+1216 GILLTQIL
-1224 MIMRIIKEMKYNEL
+1224 MIMRIIKDMKYNEL

>member
-1 MSTHHHNSFL
+1 MSTHHHNSFQ
-11 NKNNEDYNKK
+11 NKNSEDINKK

-36 SSILDRIEKKENIN
+36 SSILDRIEKKESIN
-50 YSIKITPQ
+50 NSIKITPQ
-58 QKRNILKELEQQE
+58 QKRNVLKELEQQE
-71 IERIEKLTTFNK
+71 IERIEKLTTINK

-108 MDKINKNCFNFYKN
+108 IDKINKNCFNFYKN
-122 KISIKEIYDYCQ
+122 KIGIKEIYDYCQ

-148 DSRQFFKDINR
+148 DSKQFFQDINR

-165 YNFLFLIRNNNKIML
+165 YNFLFFIRNNNKIML

-188 KYYEELCV
+188 KDYEELCV

-224 EKNIFQKLPEQIK
+224 EKNIYEKLPEQIK

-285 NRKFVL
+285 DRKYLL
-291 SNIFYPNNSEE
+291 SNFFYPNNSEE
-302 EITDIEEDND
+302 EKSDIEEDDD
-312 FGNIQKRLTLRNDII
+312 FGNISTRLTMRSEVVSQL
-327 TLQMKLTMTPNIKIN
+327 KLTIEPNNKIN
-342 RAASNKNVK
+342 RTASNKNAK
-351 LSPKILEII
+351 LSPKILKII
-360 QNTNLE
+360 NQNTNLE
-366 NLNNNDE
+366 NVNNDK
-373 NDKESNL
+373 DKEDNL
-380 SITSDNIPEE
+380 IIISDDIPEE
-390 ELNQND
+390 DLDKND
-396 LDPFFIENNVSLSFI
+396 LDPFFKENNVSLSFI

-432 DYLNSLINDI
+432 EYLNSLINDI
-442 NESQEEIYSNKM
+442 NESQEEIYSNKKM
-454 IVNYIISLKNK
+454 INYIKSLKNK
-465 KEENENNNEESFDK
+465 KETNENNNEESFDK
-479 IIEVIKNNYNA
+479 IIEVIKKNYNA

-506 TTVPVIIKC
+506 TSVPVIIKC

-535 LLNNFQKYSFK
+535 LLNIFQKYSFK

-568 TSDLLSINTS
+568 TSDLLSNNTS

-590 FLSGKLFINTFDSL
+590 FLSGKLFINSFDSL
-604 FNKYIIEMVPKILDI
+604 FNKYIIEMVPKMLEI

-644 NEKRLNDFEY
+644 NEKRLKDFEY

-659 KNENIQYQ
+659 KEENIQYQ

-685 IEDKITNQE
+685 IEDKIEKEE

-699 EKVLSYSNCLNDI
+699 AKVLSYSNCLNDI

-748 VGIKQI
+748 VGLGQI

-760 IYFKKCI
+760 TYFKKCI

-775 IIDKIHFNFFTN
+775 IIDKMNFIFFTN
-787 NKEELIHNNDIKN
+787 NMKELIHNNDIKN
-800 LIYKKKL
+800 LIYRRNL

-817 KAINEIDKNAQEEK
+817 KTKNEIDKNAEEEK
-831 FLNFGDVLLP
+831 YHNFGDVLLP

-857 PKNQRVIFCMQYIQ
+857 PKNQRVIFCMLYIQ

-879 EYIENNYYK
+879 DYIENNYYK
-888 LFMELIKETMVILNY
+888 LFMELIKETLVILNY
-903 LNSSILNQLYNK
+903 LNSNILNQLYNK

-925 ITSNYMQIKNLEKFK
+925 ITSNYMQIKSLEKFK

-957 QKDKNNNITK
+957 QKDKDNNITK

-980 KKKEEENPF
+980 KKKQEDNPF

-994 VINNEHEPKKV
+994 VINNEPVKV
-1005 EEKPKVKNE
+1005 EEKPKVKSE

-1024 DFKKYEE
+1024 DFKKYEK

-1065 IKRFS
+1065 IKRFT
-1070 KDDIESISTEL
+1070 KEDVESISTEL

-1144 KYTPQNKIKAVLKSF
+1144 KYTPQNKIKTVLKSF
-1159 SILQNSITFCSGKK
+1159 NILQNSIAFCSGKK

-1195 IFSNINFAQL
+1195 IFSNYNFAQL
-1205 FINENLAKTQY
+1205 YINENLSKTQY
-1216 GILLTQIF
+1216 GILLTQIL
-1224 MIMRIIKEMKYNEL
+1224 MIMRIIKDMKYNEL

>member
-1 MSTHHHNSFL
+1 
-11 NKNNEDYNKK
+11 
-21 VNTNETTAFKPKKLD
+21 
-36 SSILDRIEKKENIN
+36 
-50 YSIKITPQ
+50 
-58 QKRNILKELEQQE
+58 
-71 IERIEKLTTFNK
+71 
-83 IIKLQKLLKEMIS
+83 
-96 MKKRFETIKTNI
+96 
-108 MDKINKNCFNFYKN
+108 
-122 KISIKEIYDYCQ
+122 
-134 SKKPEEHTS
+134 
-143 YTLVK
+143 
-148 DSRQFFKDINR
+148 
-159 DIYDDV
+159 
-165 YNFLFLIRNNNKIML
+165 
-180 QLIDKCDI
+180 
-188 KYYEELCV
+188 
-196 FLTNFCYEDTINSSF
+196 
-211 IQEELMLLIYLIF
+211 
-224 EKNIFQKLPEQIK
+224 
-237 NTDNEFSFS
+237 
-246 IFRNKE
+246 
-252 NIIYY
+252 
-257 ILRSLSRKA
+257 
-266 DIRNFLCSILVDSI
+266 
-280 TKLQE
+280 
-285 NRKFVL
+285 
-291 SNIFYPNNSEE
+291 
-302 EITDIEEDND
+302 
-312 FGNIQKRLTLRNDII
+312 
-327 TLQMKLTMTPNIKIN
+327 
-342 RAASNKNVK
+342 
-351 LSPKILEII
+351 
-360 QNTNLE
+360 
-366 NLNNNDE
+366 
-373 NDKESNL
+373 
-380 SITSDNIPEE
+380 
-390 ELNQND
+390 
-396 LDPFFIENNVSLSFI
+396 
-411 QDKLKEYEHI
+411 
-421 SKNNLVNLAIK
+421 
-432 DYLNSLINDI
+432 
-442 NESQEEIYSNKM
+442 
-454 IVNYIISLKNK
+454 
-465 KEENENNNEESFDK
+465 
-479 IIEVIKNNYNA
+479 
-490 ITEIIDDILNK
+490 
-501 LKENI
+501 
-506 TTVPVIIKC
+506 
-515 ISNIIE
+515 
-521 QLLNKKYIEKKSES
+521 
-535 LLNNFQKYSFK
+535 
-546 LNFLIGNILLTSLIN
+546 
-561 PDYNGIF
+561 
-568 TSDLLSINTS
+568 
-578 KNLKIVYNILDK
+578 
-590 FLSGKLFINTFDSL
+590 
-604 FNKYIIEMVPKILDI
+604 MVPKILEI

-760 IYFKKCI
+760 TYFKKCI

-787 NKEELIHNNDIKN
+787 NKKELIHNNDIKN

-967 IEYEKEVEKKKEK
+967 IEYEIEVEKKKEK
-980 KKKEEENPF
+980 KKKQEENPF

-994 VINNEHEPKKV
+994 VINNEPKKV

-1046 VALKNFF
+1046 IALKNFF

-1093 YPSKSSKEDI
+1093 YPSKSSKDDI

-1195 IFSNINFAQL
+1195 IFSNYNFAQL

-1216 GILLTQIF
+1216 GILLTQIC

>member
-291 SNIFYPNNSEE
+291 SNFFYPNNSEE

-396 LDPFFIENNVSLSFI
+396 LDRFFIENNVSLSFI

-604 FNKYIIEMVPKILDI
+604 FNKYIIEMVPKILEI

-760 IYFKKCI
+760 TYFKKCI

-945 YSKLLIPNKFKI
+945 YSKVLIPNKFKI

-967 IEYEKEVEKKKEK
+967 IEYEQEVEKKKEK
-980 KKKEEENPF
+980 KKKQEENPF

-994 VINNEHEPKKV
+994 VINNEPKKV

-1093 YPSKSSKEDI
+1093 YPSKSSKDDI

-1195 IFSNINFAQL
+1195 IFSNYNFAQL

-1216 GILLTQIF
+1216 GILLTQIC

>member
-1 MSTHHHNSFL
+1 MSTHHHNSFQ
-11 NKNNEDYNKK
+11 NKNSEDINKK

-36 SSILDRIEKKENIN
+36 SSILDRIEKKESIN
-50 YSIKITPQ
+50 NSIKITPQ
-58 QKRNILKELEQQE
+58 QKRNVLKELEQQE
-71 IERIEKLTTFNK
+71 IERIEKLTTINK

-108 MDKINKNCFNFYKN
+108 IDKINKNCFNFYKN
-122 KISIKEIYDYCQ
+122 KIGIKEIYDYCQ

-148 DSRQFFKDINR
+148 DSKQFFQDINR

-165 YNFLFLIRNNNKIML
+165 YNFLFFIRNNNKIML

-188 KYYEELCV
+188 KDYEELCV

-224 EKNIFQKLPEQIK
+224 EKNIYEKLPEQIK

-285 NRKFVL
+285 DRKYLL
-291 SNIFYPNNSEE
+291 SNFFYPNNSEE
-302 EITDIEEDND
+302 EKSDIEEDDD
-312 FGNIQKRLTLRNDII
+312 FGNISTRLTMRSEVVSQL
-327 TLQMKLTMTPNIKIN
+327 KLTIEPNSKIN
-342 RAASNKNVK
+342 RTASNKNAK
-351 LSPKILEII
+351 LSPKILKII
-360 QNTNLE
+360 NQNTNLE
-366 NLNNNDE
+366 NVNNDK
-373 NDKESNL
+373 DKEDNL
-380 SITSDNIPEE
+380 IIISDDIPEE
-390 ELNQND
+390 DLDKND
-396 LDPFFIENNVSLSFI
+396 LDPFFKENNVSLSFI

-432 DYLNSLINDI
+432 EYLNSLINDI
-442 NESQEEIYSNKM
+442 NESQEEIYSNKKM
-454 IVNYIISLKNK
+454 INYIKSLKNK
-465 KEENENNNEESFDK
+465 KETNENNNEESFDK
-479 IIEVIKNNYNA
+479 IIEVIKKNYNA

-506 TTVPVIIKC
+506 TSVPVIIKC

-535 LLNNFQKYSFK
+535 LLNIFQKYSFK

-568 TSDLLSINTS
+568 TSDLLSNNTS

-590 FLSGKLFINTFDSL
+590 FLSGKLFINSFDSL
-604 FNKYIIEMVPKILDI
+604 FNKYIIEMVPKMLEI

-644 NEKRLNDFEY
+644 NEKRLKDFEY

-659 KNENIQYQ
+659 KEENIQYQ

-685 IEDKITNQE
+685 IEDKIEKEE

-699 EKVLSYSNCLNDI
+699 AKVLSYSNCLNDI

-748 VGIKQI
+748 VGLGQI

-760 IYFKKCI
+760 TYFKKCI

-775 IIDKIHFNFFTN
+775 IIDKMNFIFFTN
-787 NKEELIHNNDIKN
+787 NMKELIHNNDIKN
-800 LIYKKKL
+800 LIYKRNL

-817 KAINEIDKNAQEEK
+817 KTKNEIDKNAEEEK
-831 FLNFGDVLLP
+831 YHNFGDVLLP

-857 PKNQRVIFCMQYIQ
+857 PKNQRVIFCMLYIQ

-879 EYIENNYYK
+879 DYIENNYYK
-888 LFMELIKETMVILNY
+888 LFMELIKETLVILNY
-903 LNSSILNQLYNK
+903 LNSNILNQLYNK

-925 ITSNYMQIKNLEKFK
+925 ITSNYMQIKSLEKFK

-957 QKDKNNNITK
+957 QKDKDNNITK

-980 KKKEEENPF
+980 KKKQEDNPF

-994 VINNEHEPKKV
+994 VINNEPVKV
-1005 EEKPKVKNE
+1005 EEKPKVKSE

-1024 DFKKYEE
+1024 DFKKYEK

-1065 IKRFS
+1065 IKRFT
-1070 KDDIESISTEL
+1070 KEDVESISTEL

-1144 KYTPQNKIKAVLKSF
+1144 KYTPQNKIKTVLKSF
-1159 SILQNSITFCSGKK
+1159 NILQNSIAFCSGKK

-1195 IFSNINFAQL
+1195 IFSNYNFAQL
-1205 FINENLAKTQY
+1205 YINENLSKTQY
-1216 GILLTQIF
+1216 GILLTQIL
-1224 MIMRIIKEMKYNEL
+1224 MIMRIIKDMKYNEL